1 MEILHLALLVVI
13 SIICF
18 KIGQGVGQKEVEKQ
32 QSQYIQ
38 LQENEQLIEEI
49 DEEYVKQV
57 DQQEQ
62 DLKEAIK
69 KFNQINQRD
78 KQLQKQL
85 NDLKNTQTNNAKPK
99 VQQNELL
106 SDKDFDNL
114 LDEGFVVD
122 QEINETQLDQDLIE
136 ASK

>member
-13 SIICF
+13 SVICF

-38 LQENEQLIEEI
+38 LQENEQLIEDI
-49 DEEYVKQV
+49 DEDFTKQV
-57 DQQEQ
+57 EQQEL

-69 KFNQINQRD
+69 KFNDINQRD

-85 NDLKNTQTNNAKPK
+85 NDLKNVQTNNAKPK
-99 VQQNELL
+99 VQQHELL